1 MRQFVPRAGGVK
13 EESIMTATIK
23 SDRGPASLR
32 AAEKEV
38 SSFEGEIREF
48 IRRDVA
54 PRRPRGDAP
63 PAGDPAADHVNKL
76 IDQVS
81 GGSMEQIDRV
91 ILELQGVREMLR
103 TEGER
108 VTREISGFASLNHAA
123 MTAMRVVAE
132 SLAQWKNG
140 AQFNP
145 NARS

>member
-1 MRQFVPRAGGVK
+1 
-13 EESIMTATIK
+13 MTATIRSERAPPARLPSIADAK
-23 SDRGPASLR
+23 SPI
-32 AAEKEV
+32 EV

-54 PRRPRGDAP
+54 PRRTRSEPVT
-63 PAGDPAADHVNKL
+63 AGDPAADHVNQL
-76 IDQVS
+76 IGQVS
-81 GGSMEQIDRV
+81 GASMEQIDRV

-123 MTAMRVVAE
+123 ITAMRVVAD

-140 AQFNP
+140 AQVNP
-145 NARS
+145 GAR

>member
-1 MRQFVPRAGGVK
+1 
-13 EESIMTATIK
+13 MTATIR

-54 PRRPRGDAP
+54 PRRARETST
-63 PAGDPAADHVNKL
+63 AGDPASDHVNKL

-91 ILELQGVREMLR
+91 ILELQGVRDMLR

-108 VTREISGFASLNHAA
+108 VTREIAGFASLNHAA

-140 AQFNP
+140 AQINP
-145 NARS
+145 GSRS

>member
-1 MRQFVPRAGGVK
+1 
-13 EESIMTATIK
+13 MTATIR
-23 SDRGPASLR
+23 SERGPASLR

-54 PRRPRGDAP
+54 PRRSRGDAP
-63 PAGDPAADHVNKL
+63 AAGDPATDHVNKL

-91 ILELQGVREMLR
+91 ILELQGVRDMLR

-132 SLAQWKNG
+132 SLSQWKNG
-140 AQFNP
+140 AQVNP
-145 NARS
+145 NSRS

>member
-1 MRQFVPRAGGVK
+1 
-13 EESIMTATIK
+13 MTATIR
-23 SDRGPASLR
+23 SERGPASLH
-32 AAEKEV
+32 AAEKDV

-54 PRRPRGDAP
+54 PRRARSEAP
-63 PAGDPAADHVNKL
+63 SAGDPSADHVIRL

-103 TEGER
+103 SEGER
-108 VTREISGFASLNHAA
+108 VTREIAGFASLNHAA

-140 AQFNP
+140 AQVSP
-145 NARS
+145 GPRP

>member
-1 MRQFVPRAGGVK
+1 
-13 EESIMTATIK
+13 MTATIR
-23 SDRGPASLR
+23 SERGPASLR

-38 SSFEGEIREF
+38 SSFEGEIRVF

-63 PAGDPAADHVNKL
+63 AAGDPATDHVNKL

-91 ILELQGVREMLR
+91 ILELQGVRDMLR

-132 SLAQWKNG
+132 SLSQWKNG
-140 AQFNP
+140 AQVNP
-145 NARS
+145 NSRS

>member
-1 MRQFVPRAGGVK
+1 
-13 EESIMTATIK
+13 
-23 SDRGPASLR
+23 
-32 AAEKEV
+32 V

-48 IRRDVA
+48 IRRGVA
-54 PRRPRGDAP
+54 PRRPREDAP
-63 PAGDPAADHVNKL
+63 AAGGPAADHVNRL

-91 ILELQGVREMLR
+91 ILELQGVRDMLR
-103 TEGER
+103 SEGER

-140 AQFNP
+140 AQISP
-145 NARS
+145 GPRS

>member
-1 MRQFVPRAGGVK
+1 
-13 EESIMTATIK
+13 MTATIR
-23 SDRGPASLR
+23 SERAPAPLR
-32 AAEKEV
+32 PAEGKAVEV

-54 PRRPRGDAP
+54 PRRNAVT
-63 PAGDPAADHVNKL
+63 AGDPAADHVNKL
-76 IDQVS
+76 IGQVS
-81 GGSMEQIDRV
+81 GASMEQIDRV

-108 VTREISGFASLNHAA
+108 VTREIAGYASLNHAA

-140 AQFNP
+140 AQLTP
-145 NARS
+145 TAR